1 MSGQVLAAIDVGSNT
16 ILLLVARYDPRSG
29 LTIIDE
35 AEDQPRLGAGLG
47 ATGRLSA
54 EAMTRALASLASM
67 LERCR
72 RHGVTRMAAV
82 ATAAMRE
89 AKNGDEFVQRV
100 RELGI
105 PLRVIPPEE
114 EAALAYRSA
123 AYHFP
128 DAGRLLIA
136 DIGGGS
142 LELVGAE
149 EGRIELTDSLPLGA
163 VRLTELRL
171 PLTSLRDHVRESL
184 SSGLADNRWSGARLI
199 GSGGTFATLARIVNA
214 RRGTPDAAVHG
225 TEVSRLDLERVLNEL
240 AGLTADQRR
249 KVPGLK
255 PERADIIVAG
265 LAAVL
270 ELLLAVNAG
279 SVTVSGFGIREGM
292 LLGLVEATPHTE
304 SRYS

>member
-1 MSGQVLAAIDVGSNT
+1 MNEVLAAIDVGSNT
-16 ILLLVARYDPRSG
+16 ILLLIARSDPTIG

-54 EAMTRALASLASM
+54 EAMTRALESLARM

-72 RHGVTRMAAV
+72 RQGVTQMAAV

-105 PLRVIPPEE
+105 PLRIIPPEE
-114 EAALAYRSA
+114 EAALAYRAA

-128 DAGRLLIA
+128 GPGRLLIA

-142 LELVGAE
+142 LELVGAD

-163 VRLTELRL
+163 VRLTELQL
-171 PLTSLRDHVRESL
+171 PLASLRDHVRESL
-184 SSGLADNRWSGARLI
+184 SSALAGNRWSGARLI
-199 GSGGTFATLARIVNA
+199 GSGGTFATLARMVNA
-214 RRGTPDAAVHG
+214 RRGAPDAVVHG
-225 TEVSRLDLERVLNEL
+225 TEVSRLELERVLNQL
-240 AGLTADQRR
+240 STLTADQRR

-270 ELLLAVNAG
+270 ELLDIVRAG
-279 SVTVSGFGIREGM
+279 SVTVSGLGIREGM
-292 LLGLVEATPHTE
+292 LLELVTRHE
-304 SRYS
+304 SRVTSQEQ

>member
-1 MSGQVLAAIDVGSNT
+1 
-16 ILLLVARYDPRSG
+16 
-29 LTIIDE
+29 
-35 AEDQPRLGAGLG
+35 
-47 ATGRLSA
+47 
-54 EAMTRALASLASM
+54 
-67 LERCR
+67 
-72 RHGVTRMAAV
+72 
-82 ATAAMRE
+82 
-89 AKNGDEFVQRV
+89 
-100 RELGI
+100 
-105 PLRVIPPEE
+105 
-114 EAALAYRSA
+114 
-123 AYHFP
+123 
-128 DAGRLLIA
+128 
-136 DIGGGS
+136 
-142 LELVGAE
+142 
-149 EGRIELTDSLPLGA
+149 
-163 VRLTELRL
+163 
-171 PLTSLRDHVRESL
+171 
-184 SSGLADNRWSGARLI
+184 
-199 GSGGTFATLARIVNA
+199 FATLARIVNA